1 MRTIEIRVNQAS
13 LADTLSAM
21 REWLDREKCYLSHFR
36 HTNADDGTIVISA
49 SFSNDYDPRID
60 AFQRQFGGAG

>member
-1 MRTIEIRVNQAS
+1 MRTIQIRVNQAS

-36 HTNADDGTIVISA
+36 HENGDDGTIVISA
-49 SFSNDYDPRID
+49 SFSNDGDPRID
-60 AFQRQFGGAG
+60 AFLRKFGGAG

>member
-1 MRTIEIRVNQAS
+1 MRTIEIRVNQTS

-36 HTNADDGTIVISA
+36 QQSGDDGTVVISL
-49 SFSNDYDPRID
+49 SFSDDYDPRID
-60 AFQRQFGGAG
+60 AFHRQFAGAG